1 MHRIF
6 RKALDG
12 AAGRAESVIAV
23 MTDVRDFS
31 RFSEGCDS
39 IDVAMFIRRVYIRLI
54 DEYFPFASFYKSTG
68 DGLLLVVPTGKKNLQ
83 EISREVIASCVKC
96 HSEFGSIC
104 SDEPWINFKV
114 PDKIGIGIAR
124 GTACCLVS
132 GDTIIDYSGRL
143 LNLTS
148 RLTDLARPSGII
160 IDGNFNVNLLS
171 DEQRAIFKEENVYLK
186 GIHEDESITI
196 HFIPEF
202 TSIPQYNRQPIEP
215 KRRREE
221 KHVVPYRN
229 LLKLRDQALIHMF
242 PLESK
247 PASPDD
253 IEVRSEHPVIL
264 KGKVDRKYV
273 RCSIVDCFVYRL
285 EGNTPGIFIDLQ
297 KLCKQLE
304 QEQVTKNMN
313 VTLFISYVEK

>member
-39 IDVAMFIRRVYIRLI
+39 VDVAMFIRRVYIRLI

-68 DGLLLVVPTGKKNLQ
+68 DGLLLVVPIGKKNLQ

-96 HSEFGSIC
+96 LSEFGSIC
-104 SDEPWINFKV
+104 SDDPMINFKV

-132 GDTIIDYSGRL
+132 EDTIIDYSGRL

-160 IDGNFNVNLLS
+160 IDGNFNVSLLN
-171 DEQRAIFKEENVYLK
+171 DEQRSILEEDNVYLK
-186 GIHEDESITI
+186 GIHEREPIQIYFT
-196 HFIPEF
+196 PEF
-202 TSIPQYNRQPIEP
+202 TAIPEYNKHQIVGEKWGELVDVKLFADLLRLRKFQY
-215 KRRREE
+215 
-221 KHVVPYRN
+221 V
-229 LLKLRDQALIHMF
+229 
-242 PLESK
+242 LESK
-247 PASPDD
+247 P
-253 IEVRSEHPVIL
+253 VSEERIIV
-264 KGKVDRKYV
+264 KVEHNKIINGVVSQKYQTIH
-273 RCSIVDCFVYRL
+273 RFREFDYFL
-285 EGNTPGIFIDLQ
+285 EGGKPVVVVDFPELCR
-297 KLCKQLE
+297 KLKE
-304 QEQVTKNMN
+304 EQVKEDMAITI
-313 VTLFISYVEK
+313 TISYVEK